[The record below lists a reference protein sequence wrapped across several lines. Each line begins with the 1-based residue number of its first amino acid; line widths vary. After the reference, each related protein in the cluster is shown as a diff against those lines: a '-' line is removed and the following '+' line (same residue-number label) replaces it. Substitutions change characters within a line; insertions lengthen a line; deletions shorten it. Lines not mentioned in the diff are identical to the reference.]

1 MFGWLPVCHHLN
13 KMTTEQLTCP
23 LCSQDET
30 VPHLFQCPERKLWQK
45 QFIQQLEDKLESW
58 KTPTPLR
65 NLLLTH
71 YQHLIYDTDTHHH
84 IRQFTVFVGLFPNTW
99 KHQYSSDCQC
109 PTNIMNQ
116 WARRLGKWVTQQ
128 SHDLWLQRN
137 ASIHDIETR
146 HSTKDTIL
154 NQKIR
159 HLYSLQEEISYHD
172 REIFSQPVE
181 DRLKLSY
188 QQKMTWLTQTTKT
201 MKISMEQYTEKKTTG
216 QQDIRKFFKTRKKS
230 Q

>member
-1 MFGWLPVCHHLN
+1 METLWPTVKIEKYYMDRWNCNHHHLKNLDWSTYDINFQSLRPSLQVFSIKTMSGWLPVRHHLN
-13 KMTTEQLTCP
+13 KMTTEQFTCP
-23 LCSQDET
+23 LCTQDET

-116 WARRLGKWVTQQ
+116 WARRLGKWVT
-128 SHDLWLQRN
+128 
-137 ASIHDIETR
+137 
-146 HSTKDTIL
+146 
-154 NQKIR
+154 
-159 HLYSLQEEISYHD
+159 
-172 REIFSQPVE
+172 
-181 DRLKLSY
+181 
-188 QQKMTWLTQTTKT
+188 
-201 MKISMEQYTEKKTTG
+201 
-216 QQDIRKFFKTRKKS
+216 
-230 Q
+230 